1 MQKNQGSNCQHLLD
15 HKGFLGGSDGKA
27 SACNAGD
34 PGWIAG
40 LGRTPG
46 EGNGNPLQYSCL
58 EIEKAK
64 EFQKNIC
71 FCFIDYAKTF
81 DCVDHNKLWEI
92 LQEMGIPDY
101 LTCLLTNMHADQEAT
116 GQWTD
121 SKLGKENIKDI
132 YCHSA

>member
-1 MQKNQGSNCQHLLD
+1 MQKNQSSNCQHLLD

-46 EGNGNPLQYSCL
+46 EGNGNPLQYLCL

-101 LTCLLTNMHADQEAT
+101 LTCLLTNMHAGQEAT
-116 GQWTD
+116 EQWTD